1 MVTDLNDIYKA
12 FLESNGVTT
21 DSRNCPE
28 GAMFIA
34 LRGERFNGN
43 QYAAK
48 ALQGGCS
55 CAVVDDASC
64 CVAGDSR
71 YLLVDNCLQTLQQLA
86 NMHRRAL
93 GTRLLAI
100 TGTNGKTTT
109 KELTAAVL
117 SRKFDILYTQGNLNN
132 HIGVPLTLLNL
143 RAEHDMAIVEMG
155 ASHPG
160 EIAELVELVCPDYG
174 LITNVGK
181 AHLEG
186 FGSFQGVIDTKTALY
201 RYLQA
206 HDGCVFYQSG
216 NEILAPLARQGR
228 SVAYVEG
235 HCLEGQAYAQLQWQ
249 GKQGRHLACTQLIG
263 AYNQDNLLAAATIG
277 LYFGVNEDDINRALE
292 AYQPSNNR
300 SQWMQTARN
309 RLIVDAYNAN
319 PSSMNVALDNFL
331 NLSAPKRAVI
341 LGAMRELGAYSL
353 EEHQNILRKL
363 CRQPLAFI
371 YLVGE
376 EFHEAYER
384 LPREELLQN
393 QDNIFFFSK
402 MEDCR
407 ACLEAHQVQD
417 CLILVKG
424 SHSNHLE
431 RLIDLL

>member
-1 MVTDLNDIYKA
+1 MKKADIAELYQL
-12 FLESNGVTT
+12 FLRHPSVCT
-21 DSRNCPE
+21 DSRHCIPDSL
-28 GAMFIA
+28 FFA
-34 LRGERFNGN
+34 LKGENFNGN
-43 QYAAK
+43 KFALAAIQAGCAYAI
-48 ALQGGCS
+48 
-55 CAVVDDASC
+55 VDEEEYATDERI
-64 CVAGDSR
+64 V
-71 YLLVDNCLQTLQQLA
+71 LVDNVLKSLQGLARHHRLQFPSLKVI
-86 NMHRRAL
+86 
-93 GTRLLAI
+93 GI

-117 SRKFDILYTQGNLNN
+117 SQKFKVLYTQGNLNN

-206 HDGCVFYQSG
+206 HEGCVFYQSG

-249 GKQGRHLACTQLIG
+249 GKQDRHLARTQLIG

-292 AYQPSNNR
+292 AYRPSNNR
-300 SQWMQTARN
+300 SQWMQTAHN

-341 LGAMRELGAYSL
+341 LGAMRELGTYSL
-353 EEHQNILRKL
+353 DEHQNILRKL
-363 CRQPLAFI
+363 CRQPLSFI
-371 YLVGE
+371 YLVGD
-376 EFHEAYER
+376 EFHEAYGQ
-384 LPREELLQN
+384 LPREELSQN

-407 ACLEAHQVQD
+407 ARLEARQVQD

-431 RLIDLL
+431 QLIDLL